1 MDEKRPS
8 RRKDK
13 DNPYT
18 MIVKDGMDQYY
29 DVFISY
35 RCSDGT
41 ALARAVRD
49 YLTKRD
55 LRVVFK

>member
-18 MIVKDGMDQYY
+18 MIVKDGKFFVMFRNIDNESVTVEVGE
-29 DVFISY
+29 DVY
-35 RCSDGT
+35 G
-41 ALARAVRD
+41 
-49 YLTKRD
+49 KH
-55 LRVVFK
+55 